1 MDFYSQIMKI
11 KERPGMWIGDL
22 SLNNMKRFLDGVT
35 FCMENNNIDDYFVTV
50 FEKYFNWYVNYELL
64 KMPISDEQRANLA
77 VNNSRSFCQ
86 LIPIVQTDTKNQIDM
101 FFEVFESFYQD
112 YINEYD
118 FISIIDYFK
127 KDYF

>member
-50 FEKYFNWYVNYELL
+50 FEKYFNWYVNYKLL

-86 LIPIVQTDTKNQIDM
+86 LIPIVQTDTKNQIDI
-101 FFEVFESFYQD
+101 FFEMFESFYQD

>member
-11 KERPGMWIGDL
+11 KDRPGMWIGDL
-22 SLNNMKRFLDGVT
+22 TPNNMKRFIDGIT
-35 FCMENNNIDDYFVTV
+35 FCMINNNIVDYFVTV
-50 FEKYFNWYVNYELL
+50 FEKYFNWYVNYKLL

-86 LIPIVQTDTKNQIDM
+86 LIPIVQTDTKNQIDI
-101 FFEVFESFYQD
+101 FFEMFESFYQD

>member
-11 KERPGMWIGDL
+11 KDRPGVWIGDL
-22 SLNNMKRFLDGVT
+22 SLENIKHFLDGIS
-35 FCMENNNIDDYFVTV
+35 FCMDNNNCYDDFNRSYY
-50 FEKYFNWYVNYELL
+50 KNFNWYVNYKLL
-64 KMPISDEQRANLA
+64 KMAISDEQRENLK
-77 VNNSRSFCQ
+77 VNNSRGFCQ
-86 LIPIVQTDTKNQIDM
+86 LISIVQPNPKKQIDM
-101 FFEVFESFYQD
+101 FFEMFESFYQD